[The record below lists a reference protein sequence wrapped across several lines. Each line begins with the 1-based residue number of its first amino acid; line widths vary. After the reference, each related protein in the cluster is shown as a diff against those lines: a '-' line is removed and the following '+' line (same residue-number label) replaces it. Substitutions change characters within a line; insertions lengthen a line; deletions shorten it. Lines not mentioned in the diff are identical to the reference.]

1 MPKKEL
7 QSPYGKERARNS
19 TPSVLPAEQGHFD
32 RRHEQGD
39 GGMRCDGSMIGLD
52 SDVLVR
58 FITQDGA
65 KPSAKANTL
74 IKSLSADKPEFISLI
89 AILTR

>member
-1 MPKKEL
+1 
-7 QSPYGKERARNS
+7 
-19 TPSVLPAEQGHFD
+19 
-32 RRHEQGD
+32 
-39 GGMRCDGSMIGLD
+39 MRCDGSMIGLD